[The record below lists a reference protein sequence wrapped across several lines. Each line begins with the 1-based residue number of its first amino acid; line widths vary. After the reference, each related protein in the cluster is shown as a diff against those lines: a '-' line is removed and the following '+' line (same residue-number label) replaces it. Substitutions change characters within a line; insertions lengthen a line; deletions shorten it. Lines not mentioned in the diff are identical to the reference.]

1 MDYWQIFI
9 VAGGALIAFIGTVI
23 KPIIKL
29 NTMLTE
35 ASSQLSWLKT
45 ELADLKASTKQHLK
59 ETSNLSNDL
68 KKRLDKFEEDLI
80 NLKVDYS
87 TNIVGIKKD
96 IEAVDNCKL

>member
-9 VAGGALIAFIGTVI
+9 VGGGALIAFIGTVI

-35 ASSQLSWLKT
+35 ANSQLSWLKT

-59 ETSNLSNDL
+59 ETSNSSNDL
-68 KKRLDKFEEDLI
+68 TKRLDKFEEDLI